1 MTMSNRIRLLIGGTI
16 LTILLAGYGAAHC
29 MTQVLQREVVNR

>member
-16 LTILLAGYGAAHC
+16 LTILLDGYGTAHC